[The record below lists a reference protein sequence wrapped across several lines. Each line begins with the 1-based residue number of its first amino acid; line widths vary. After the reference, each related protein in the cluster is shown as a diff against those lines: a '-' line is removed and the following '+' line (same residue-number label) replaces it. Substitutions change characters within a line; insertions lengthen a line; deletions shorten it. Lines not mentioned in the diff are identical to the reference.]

1 MLSQLARCYHLS
13 LQLIGL
19 NPKQVQLSIGGC
31 IVLQH
36 YRVMN
41 ELERINTIF
50 EWLGNGG
57 RVKMVRELKTNA
69 GQVFA
74 AGEELRLVRLEPS
87 LVDHSF
93 IAVFESEANTAKI
106 IRIRETSFDR
116 LEPI

>member
-1 MLSQLARCYHLS
+1 MQLNGY
-13 LQLIGL
+13 
-19 NPKQVQLSIGGC
+19 GC
-31 IVLQH
+31 IAIQH
-36 YRVMN
+36 YRAMN

-93 IAVFESEANTAKI
+93 IAVFESETTAGKI

>member
-1 MLSQLARCYHLS
+1 
-13 LQLIGL
+13 
-19 NPKQVQLSIGGC
+19 
-31 IVLQH
+31 
-36 YRVMN
+36 MN
-41 ELERINTIF
+41 ELERINAIF

-74 AGEELRLVRLEPS
+74 SGEELRLVRLEPS

-93 IAVFESEANTAKI
+93 IAVFESEANAGKI